1 MVHMGWLTFCLTNYY
16 MKKKSIDKSKLVLYH
31 KLKRSAYFYKRAA
44 PARRDRRKLA
54 PRHDFDG

>member
-31 KLKRSAYFYKRAA
+31 KFTILRGGEIEALRLFLQACRARA
-44 PARRDRRKLA
+44 T
-54 PRHDFDG
+54 